1 MTIAKTHLVCEK
13 GSRVVRLQLVRQ
25 ACWGNVCCSRWTERR
40 QSQRQHSGCRDT
52 TPVIT
57 HTQDTEIHKRTDHA
71 PQTITLQ
78 IPRTRGEYTD
88 FVSWSTLS
96 CWHFVVMTMT
106 LRLGQ
111 LVSTSSCHCLVRWLG
126 AITRLARHSI
136 SEPSST
142 ATHTHKHTHN
152 KAYKQTYMKAYT
164 QTTPATLS
172 PSDKMA
178 RHWPASPEAQLDT
191 QTHTQWGIQTDIHE
205 GTHVT
210 LSQAK
215 KWLGTD
221 RQALKHS

>member
-13 GSRVVRLQLVRQ
+13 GSRVVRSQLVQQ

-52 TPVIT
+52 TPAIT
-57 HTQDTEIHKRTDHA
+57 HTQDTEIHQRTDHA
-71 PQTITLQ
+71 PKTITLQ
-78 IPRTRGEYTD
+78 LPRTRGEYTD
-88 FVSWSTLS
+88 LKWSTLS

-142 ATHTHKHTHN
+142 ARHTHTPTMRHTNRHTWKHTHR
-152 KAYKQTYMKAYT
+152 
-164 QTTPATLS
+164 P
-172 PSDKMA
+172 
-178 RHWPASPEAQLDT
+178 
-191 QTHTQWGIQTDIHE
+191 HTWH
-205 GTHVT
+205 
-210 LSQAK
+210 
-215 KWLGTD
+215 
-221 RQALKHS
+221 